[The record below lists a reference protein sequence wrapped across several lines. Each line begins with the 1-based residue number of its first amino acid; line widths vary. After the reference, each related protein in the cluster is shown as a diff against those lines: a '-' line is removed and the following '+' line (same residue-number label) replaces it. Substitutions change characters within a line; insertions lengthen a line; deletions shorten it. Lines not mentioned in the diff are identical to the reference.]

1 MQGGCLC
8 GAVRFEGRG
17 APTGV
22 IVCHCSLCA
31 RWSGSP
37 AITVEFEDGI
47 AIDGDVTWFRSSEW
61 GERGFCPA
69 CGSTLFF
76 RLTEGDYINAG
87 AGFFDDPAS
96 VPEITLEIHVDAQ
109 PAYYAFAGGAPR
121 LTGEEFLARLE
132 SGKA

>member
-37 AITVEFEDGI
+37 AITVEFEQGI
-47 AIDGDVTWFRSSEW
+47 AFEGDVSWFRSSEW

-76 RLTEGDYINAG
+76 RLFEGDYINVG

-96 VPEITLEIHVDAQ
+96 VPDITLEIHVDAQ
-109 PAYYAFAGGAPR
+109 PGYYAFAGGVPR